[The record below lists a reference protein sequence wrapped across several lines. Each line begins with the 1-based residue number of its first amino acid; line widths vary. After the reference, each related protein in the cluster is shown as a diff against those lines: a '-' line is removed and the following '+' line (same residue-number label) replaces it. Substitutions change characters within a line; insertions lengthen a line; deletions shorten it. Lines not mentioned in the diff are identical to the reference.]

1 MFVMKSRGVR
11 PHKARRGFTL
21 IELLVVIAI
30 IAILAALLLPALSTA
45 EEKAKRAN
53 CLSNLRQWGVALH
66 LATSDADDTL
76 PRDGT
81 DNGGQYGVDTGAT
94 TGPGSPND
102 PYAWFTK
109 LPDSLASKPLGYYY
123 SLSGPPRIKMP
134 FPGNGIAKI
143 WHCPSARVGGPDNFL
158 KGGSFGF
165 FSYCMNID
173 LKLLSDIGLNKVV
186 GNSYNYPKMPKLSS
200 IRLPTATVMVT
211 EVTFS
216 PTLESYVPTSER
228 NGIFPAARWTYFPK
242 RHSDRGTILFVDSH
256 AAIFKRD
263 YVINPNP
270 TPDSRV
276 EKFNP
281 DIYWNP
287 NRDRTIP

>member
-1 MFVMKSRGVR
+1 MFVTKSRGVAHR
-11 PHKARRGFTL
+11 RELRGFTL

-30 IAILAALLLPALSTA
+30 IAILAALLLPALSKA
-45 EEKAKRAN
+45 KEKAQRTN
-53 CLSNLRQWGVALH
+53 CLSNLRQWGIALH
-66 LATSDADDTL
+66 MSTTDADDTL

-109 LPDSLASKPLGYYY
+109 LPDSLAAKTLGYYF
-123 SLSGPPRIKMP
+123 SQSGSPRIKMP
-134 FPGNGIAKI
+134 FPGNGVAKI
-143 WHCPSARVGGPDNFL
+143 WHCPTARAGGNDNFF

-173 LKLLSDIGLNKVV
+173 LKLLSDIGVNKVV
-186 GNSYNYPKMPKLSS
+186 GNSYTYPNMPKLSS
-200 IRLPTATVMVT
+200 IRNPIATVMVT
-211 EVTFS
+211 EVAFS
-216 PTLESYVPTSER
+216 PTLESYVPTPDR

-242 RHSDRGTILFVDSH
+242 RHSDRGTLLFTDSH

-270 TPDSRV
+270 TPDSRE
-276 EKFNP
+276 EKSNP
-281 DIYWNP
+281 DVIWNP
-287 NRDRTIP
+287 NRDRRVP